1 MMVFNF
7 LLRLFNLI
15 PKWLLISSV
24 AVFVAYMLG
33 ISHGREPY
41 KLAVKVH
48 EVKAKLVNQAFD
60 QTEKYIRQKGKEV
73 NEAIEIDYCKISDA
87 DARKLS
93 NIGNN

>member
-1 MMVFNF
+1 MGFNII
-7 LLRLFNLI
+7 LRLFNLI

-41 KLAVKVH
+41 KLAAKVH
-48 EVKAKLVNQAFD
+48 EVKAKLVTETFTE
-60 QTEKYIRQKGKEV
+60 TEKAVRQKGKEA
-73 NEAIEIDYCKISDA
+73 NETFEIDFCKISDI

-93 NIGNN
+93 NISAN